1 MRIRK
6 IYETYGDLSNL
17 PTALAKLPWSFNC
30 LLIDKVT
37 EINKRIWY
45 AEECLENGWS
55 FIVLDHQ
62 IDLKLYE
69 RQADNS
75 LKYTNYDEKLLS
87 IQGELAVDVNAS
99 AVFLYV
105 IIQIIK
111 DRGKK
116 YAGTNQ
122 KKKSLPQL

>member
-17 PTALAKLPWSFNC
+17 PPVATKLPWSFNY
-30 LLIDKVT
+30 LLIDKVP

-45 AEECLENGWS
+45 VEECLENGWS

-69 RQADNS
+69 RQANNS
-75 LKYTNYDEKLLS
+75 LKYTNYDEKLPS
-87 IQGELAVDVNAS
+87 IQGELAVDDNIS
-99 AVFLYV
+99 SFLLCYNSNN
-105 IIQIIK
+105 K
-111 DRGKK
+111 R
-116 YAGTNQ
+116 
-122 KKKSLPQL
+122 